1 MIVMQDFIDR
11 LHKYMRD
18 NDLSQL
24 EVADM
29 LNSSSSYISLLL
41 SGKRNPSGKFMQRL
55 VDVSGLPSS
64 YWING
69 TDEEVCTLQNLNKLV
84 DMLIDNGMIN
94 ENGEMDDNIKNMLD
108 SMLKAEIATKIEN
121 KKKNKT

>member
-24 EVADM
+24 QIADM

>member
-121 KKKNKT
+121 KKKK